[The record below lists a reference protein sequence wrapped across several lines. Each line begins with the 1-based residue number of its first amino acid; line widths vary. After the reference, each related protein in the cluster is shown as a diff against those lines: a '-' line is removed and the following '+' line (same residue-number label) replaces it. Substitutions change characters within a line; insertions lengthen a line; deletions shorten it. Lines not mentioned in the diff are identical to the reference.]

1 MTGVRAELVV
11 TEPSGCPLAAV
22 SAARDETIRD
32 VDWVTAADGGAAV
45 EQFRAGPDAAA
56 AVAAAGVDVDVSTVF
71 EYEDETVYEFERGE
85 DCACSV
91 VESLA
96 HPVTDVRVG
105 DGDLSFV
112 VHVPDLSDLQAVV
125 AALDDAGESARVRRL
140 TQSAAGDDG
149 DGAAS
154 VAVDWGRLTD
164 RQLEV
169 LWTAYR
175 MGYFEHPREANAT
188 EVAEELG
195 VSLSTFTEHLTTAQS
210 KLLGELS
217 GSLPAQ
223 FDG

>member
-11 TEPSGCPLAAV
+11 REPSGCPLAAV
-22 SAARDETIRD
+22 TAARGETIRE
-32 VDWVTAADGGAAV
+32 VDWVAADGGGAAV

-56 AVAAAGVDVDVSTVF
+56 AVSAAGVDVDVAPVF
-71 EYEDETVYEFERGE
+71 EYENETVYEFERGE
-85 DCACSV
+85 DCVCGV
-91 VESLA
+91 VEGLS
-96 HPVTDVRVG
+96 HPVSDVSVSE
-105 DGDLSFV
+105 GDLSFV
-112 VHVPDLSDLQAVV
+112 VHVPDLEDLQAVV
-125 AALDDAGESARVRRL
+125 GELEAVGESVRVRRL
-140 TQSAAGDDG
+140 TQSATDADG
-149 DGAAS
+149 GGPES
-154 VAVDWGRLTD
+154 VAVDWDRLTD

-217 GSLPAQ
+217 GSVPA
-223 FDG
+223 FDS